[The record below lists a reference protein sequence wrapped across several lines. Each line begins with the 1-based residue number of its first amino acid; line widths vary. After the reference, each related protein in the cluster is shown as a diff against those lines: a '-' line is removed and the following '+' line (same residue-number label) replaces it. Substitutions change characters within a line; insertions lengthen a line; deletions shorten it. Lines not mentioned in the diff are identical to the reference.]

1 LRKPRF
7 LEDGRGGPAGL
18 GFKTFFAI
26 VAEGMVTVIAKNWIC
41 LMAMAVALF
50 VAGTAQAEFIAYN
63 DMEPVN
69 TPSTNPN
76 ITGFSLGLTTS
87 GLLKDVATGAS
98 TGVTMSLAGSY
109 KARDNGASPTLTS
122 DALALFG
129 SGAVTGLNRT
139 GRTFQQGG
147 TTTTLTLTG
156 LNPLDIYDMAFY
168 WSDGDNANMRMIIS
182 DVDAATNASTLARVT
197 VATTGGLTGDTSTY
211 QQGGLG
217 QNANG
222 VVRWTGISPGSDGDL
237 RVSMDGGGSNGGV
250 YSAFRLAGTEP
261 SSVPE
266 IDPNSIGSVLA
277 LVLGSLGLLERRRLK
292 AA

>member
-1 LRKPRF
+1 
-7 LEDGRGGPAGL
+7 
-18 GFKTFFAI
+18 
-26 VAEGMVTVIAKNWIC
+26 MIAKNWIC

-69 TPSTNPN
+69 TPSTNSN
-76 ITGFSLGLTTS
+76 ITGFTLGGTTS
-87 GLLKDVATGAS
+87 GILKDVATGAS
-98 TGVTMSLAGSY
+98 TGVTMTLSGNY
-109 KARDNGASPTLTS
+109 KARDNGASPTLTG

-129 SGAVTGLNRT
+129 SGAVTGLNRA
-139 GRTFQQGG
+139 GRTFQQAG

-156 LNPLDIYDMAFY
+156 LNPLGTYDMAFY
-168 WSDGDNANMRMIIS
+168 WSDGDSSAYRMIIS

-217 QNANG
+217 TQANG

-237 RVSMDGGGSNGGV
+237 RVSMDGGGANGGV
-250 YSAFRLAGTEP
+250 YSAFRLATTAAVPEP
-261 SSVPE
+261 STYAMA
-266 IDPNSIGSVLA
+266 LA
-277 LVLGSLGLLERRRLK
+277 GLACGGYSMFRRRK
-292 AA
+292 QA

>member
-1 LRKPRF
+1 
-7 LEDGRGGPAGL
+7 
-18 GFKTFFAI
+18 
-26 VAEGMVTVIAKNWIC
+26 MIAKNWIC

-76 ITGFSLGLTTS
+76 ITGFALGGTN

-98 TGVTMSLAGSY
+98 TGVTMTLSGNY

-129 SGAVTGLNRT
+129 SGVVTGLNRT

-147 TTTTLTLTG
+147 TTLTLTLTG
-156 LNPLDIYDMAFY
+156 LNPLGTYDMAFF
-168 WSDGDNANMRMIIS
+168 WSDGDNTNMRMIIS
-182 DVDAATNASTLARVT
+182 DVDAATNASTAARVT

-211 QQGGLG
+211 QQGTSG

-250 YSAFRLAGTEP
+250 YSAFRLAGTAAVPEP
-261 SSVPE
+261 STYAMA
-266 IDPNSIGSVLA
+266 LA
-277 LVLGSLGLLERRRLK
+277 GLACSGYSLFRRRRTR
-292 AA
+292 

>member
-1 LRKPRF
+1 MKRF
-7 LEDGRGGPAGL
+7 LSSCARLPRVV
-18 GFKTFFAI
+18 FTFVA
-26 VAEGMVTVIAKNWIC
+26 AEGLVAMIAKTWVC
-41 LMAMAVALF
+41 LMAMAVGLF
-50 VAGTAQAEFIAYN
+50 VAGTAQATFIAYN

-76 ITGFSLGLTTS
+76 ITGFALGGTN

-98 TGVTMSLAGSY
+98 TGVTMTLSGNY
-109 KARDNGASPTLTS
+109 RARDNGASPTLTG

-129 SGAVTGLNRT
+129 SGVVTGLNRS

-147 TTTTLTLTG
+147 TTLALTLTG
-156 LNPLDIYDMAFY
+156 LNPLGTYDMAFY
-168 WSDGDNANMRMIIS
+168 WSDGDSTAYRMIIS

-217 QNANG
+217 QQANG

-237 RVSMDGGGSNGGV
+237 RVSMDGGGGNGGV
-250 YSAFRLAGTEP
+250 YSAFRLAETAVVPEP
-261 SSVPE
+261 STCAMA
-266 IDPNSIGSVLA
+266 LA
-277 LVLGSLGLLERRRLK
+277 GLACGGYTMFRRRK
-292 AA
+292 RA

>member
-1 LRKPRF
+1 
-7 LEDGRGGPAGL
+7 
-18 GFKTFFAI
+18 
-26 VAEGMVTVIAKNWIC
+26 MIAKNWIC

-50 VAGTAQAEFIAYN
+50 VAGTAQADFIAYN

-98 TGVTMSLAGSY
+98 TGVTMTLAGSY
-109 KARDNGASPTLTS
+109 RARDNGASPTLTG
-122 DALALFG
+122 DAAALFG

-156 LNPLDIYDMAFY
+156 LNPRGTYDMADY
-168 WSDGDNANMRMIIS
+168 WSDGDSTAYRMIIS

-217 QNANG
+217 QQGNG

-237 RVSMDGGGSNGGV
+237 RVSMDRGGANGGV
-250 YSAFRLAGTEP
+250 YSAFRLAGTTAVPEP
-261 SSVPE
+261 STYAMA
-266 IDPNSIGSVLA
+266 LA
-277 LVLGSLGLLERRRLK
+277 GLACGGYSMFRRRK
-292 AA
+292 RA